1 MFINFKKIYIYFF
14 QNEIFFI
21 YIPDF
26 PMNGLMSPTNATLGG
41 SNPNMN
47 GIMSPSIV
55 PQNNIGI
62 S

>member
-1 MFINFKKIYIYFF
+1 
-14 QNEIFFI
+14 
-21 YIPDF
+21 
-26 PMNGLMSPTNATLGG
+26 MSPTNATLGG

-62 S
+62 TLKKNFKNLFLNEKNTDHYAI

>member
-1 MFINFKKIYIYFF
+1 
-14 QNEIFFI
+14 
-21 YIPDF
+21 
-26 PMNGLMSPTNATLGG
+26 MNGLMSPTNATLGG

-62 S
+62 SWEKNTDHYTF

>member
-1 MFINFKKIYIYFF
+1 MKFLY
-14 QNEIFFI
+14 I